1 MQVTEEQCLKV
12 YFVFLVDS
20 EFESVATQLLK
31 RTQAMLNKYRCLLI
45 EDAMVR
51 YRTQVHF
58 INGMGFSLLKIYLQ
72 NRHMNF
78 CSLLLLCSY
87 TEQAVIVRKVIF
99 MYICG

>member
-1 MQVTEEQCLKV
+1 MQVIEEQCLKV

-51 YRTQVHF
+51 CRIQVHF
-58 INGMGFSLLKIYLQ
+58 VYWMGLSLLKKYLQ
-72 NRHMNF
+72 NWHKYF

-87 TEQAVIVRKVIF
+87 TEQAVIVRRVISVYF
-99 MYICG
+99 CG